1 MIFWQVISII
11 VGLIITWAA
20 LRSAI
25 RTFVLTRSAPDPI
38 TGIVFRSIRVLFDIR
53 LRWAKT
59 YYQRDRTM
67 AFYAPVSLLM
77 LLIVWLSLV
86 LIGFMLILW
95 GSGVDSWRE
104 SFTISGSSLLTL
116 GFARSDDL
124 IHILLS
130 FIEAALGLILVALLI
145 AYLPTMYS
153 AFSRRETEVTMLE
166 TLAGTP
172 PTALEL
178 LLRQHRNH
186 GLGRLHETW
195 RQWEIWFAELEES
208 HTSLAALVFF
218 RSPRP
223 DHSWVTAAGTM
234 LDSAALTLSTLDIPW
249 DAQAALSIRAGYIAL
264 RRISDFFRVDYNDEP
279 HFPED
284 PISISQREFDA
295 VYFQLAEAGLPVKPD
310 REQAW
315 QDFAGWRVNYD
326 IPLLALCQLTMAPKA
341 PWSSDRAPE
350 SVKFVDGRE

>member
-1 MIFWQVISII
+1 MIFLQVIALFA
-11 VGLIITWAA
+11 GLIITWAA
-20 LRSAI
+20 LRSAV

-38 TGIVFRSIRVLFDIR
+38 TGIVFRSVRILFNVRVRFD
-53 LRWAKT
+53 KT

-77 LLIVWLSLV
+77 LLIAWLSLL
-86 LIGFMLILW
+86 LIGFMLIFW
-95 GSGVDSWRE
+95 GSGVESWSD

-116 GFARSDDL
+116 GFERSDNL
-124 IHILLS
+124 GHILLS

-145 AYLPTMYS
+145 AYLPTMYN
-153 AFSRRETEVTMLE
+153 AFSRREREVSMLE
-166 TLAGTP
+166 TLAGSP
-172 PTALEL
+172 PAALEL

-195 RQWEIWFAELEES
+195 SQWEIWFAELEES

-218 RSPRP
+218 RSPQP

-234 LDSAALTLSTLDIPW
+234 LDSASLTLSTLDIPW
-249 DAQAALSIRAGYIAL
+249 DAQAALCIRAGYIAL
-264 RRISDFFRVDYNDEP
+264 RRISDFFKVAYNDNP

-284 PISISQREFDA
+284 PISITQREFDA
-295 VYFQLAEAGLPVKPD
+295 IYFQLAEAGLPVKPD

-315 QDFAGWRVNYD
+315 LDFAGWRVNYD
-326 IPLLALCQLTMAPKA
+326 VPLLALCQLTMAPKA
-341 PWSSDRAPE
+341 SWSSDRAPLTI
-350 SVKFVDGRE
+350 KFVDGDE